1 MIAPQTATYA
11 TARGLDSDD
20 DLDDRP
26 KKIRAQQ
33 EKDLVGPVQ
42 QDRVDT
48 SITNDPT
55 SATIGSG
62 EMLEERQ
69 QGSMKTPEKSV
80 VADSGGQELKKDV
93 QMHGEEDEE
102 DESSKQ
108 LMQLKKR
115 GFRFNR
121 YNRRTQKKKGKKK
134 KKRNAQTKGRNAS
147 TEMLVDQEEAGT
159 ARKEKTKP
167 PKKADDLYPVVKQ
180 SQTRKRG
187 YSDVD

>member
-1 MIAPQTATYA
+1 
-11 TARGLDSDD
+11 
-20 DLDDRP
+20 
-26 KKIRAQQ
+26 
-33 EKDLVGPVQ
+33 
-42 QDRVDT
+42 
-48 SITNDPT
+48 
-55 SATIGSG
+55 
-62 EMLEERQ
+62 
-69 QGSMKTPEKSV
+69 MKTPEKSTIT
-80 VADSGGQELKKDV
+80 DSGGREHEKDV
-93 QMHGEEDEE
+93 QMQGEVDEE

-147 TEMLVDQEEAGT
+147 TEMLVDQEEAGN
-159 ARKEKTKP
+159 AQNEKTKR
-167 PKKADDLYPVVKQ
+167 PKKADNLYPVVKQ